1 MSDVLS
7 SILGSMEKPPGIPDK
22 DRQKSKGMCY
32 MSSQKVYVICRHKRS
47 MFSVRKAMGTMTV
60 SKSLHFRIS
69 AQCLSTVGCK
79 QPLRTVAIGNL
90 ERQVTIE
97 IMRHDHSIIACSRHI
112 YMGVVLRAHSV
123 RGESHIQRSANGEVA
138 TAAFKF

>member
-60 SKSLHFRIS
+60 SKSLHFFIS
-69 AQCLSTVGCK
+69 ESVRSVYRRLVANSRYAL
-79 QPLRTVAIGNL
+79 LRSEISSGKCAKLHTVAASN
-90 ERQVTIE
+90 
-97 IMRHDHSIIACSRHI
+97 
-112 YMGVVLRAHSV
+112 
-123 RGESHIQRSANGEVA
+123 N
-138 TAAFKF
+138 